1 MNPPSSSPSRTH
13 HELAAVEPQDVG
25 DRRLRL
31 ACSFAQQCEDAVL
44 VHRDAL
50 LFERLDHPC
59 LDVPAGIAVL
69 ALTPFLLR
77 ESKADLDHRHF
88 DTAGAASITGGLM
101 LLVYALTRA
110 TQARLGD
117 ALDGWAAGR
126 IGCARRRVRRDRT
139 TLEGALLP
147 LGIFRLRTL
156 TASNV
161 SGLLLAGAM
170 SSQFFLLTLY
180 MQQVLHYSALKTGVA
195 YVGITLTIIAFSAVA
210 QALTTRIGVRPLL
223 PLGMLLAAVGLVLY
237 TQLPV
242 HGHYF
247 WDLFPAFII
256 GGVGLAL
263 AFVPMSIGALT
274 GVRAREAGVASGLL
288 NTSQQV
294 GGAIGVAVASTIA
307 ATYTSHYVSAH
318 PGSNPASAAALTHG
332 FKIAFWVLAGIAIV
346 GAVLATVLVE
356 SRSRIQET
364 GQQVESVPAFEE
376 AV

>member
-1 MNPPSSSPSRTH
+1 VT
-13 HELAAVEPQDVG
+13 
-25 DRRLRL
+25 
-31 ACSFAQQCEDAVL
+31 
-44 VHRDAL
+44 AL
-50 LFERLDHPC
+50 LLS
-59 LDVPAGIAVL
+59 A
-69 ALTPFLLR
+69 ALF
-77 ESKADLDHRHF
+77 
-88 DTAGAASITGGLM
+88 
-101 LLVYALTRA
+101 
-110 TQARLGD
+110 
-117 ALDGWAAGR
+117 
-126 IGCARRRVRRDRT
+126 
-139 TLEGALLP
+139 
-147 LGIFRLRTL
+147 
-156 TASNV
+156 
-161 SGLLLAGAM
+161 
-170 SSQFFLLTLY
+170 SQFFLLTLY

-223 PLGMLLAAVGLVLY
+223 PLGMALAAVGLVLY

-274 GVRAREAGVASGLL
+274 GVRPREAGVASGLL

-318 PGSNPASAAALTHG
+318 PGSTPASAAALTHG

-364 GQQVESVPAFEE
+364 GREVESIPAFEE